1 MGKKVKI
8 GKQRRDK
15 AYWSAKEL
23 GFRSRA
29 SFKLVQLNRNYEF
42 LQKSRVCID
51 LCAAP
56 GSWMQ
61 VAKEHM
67 PMSSL
72 IVGKITK
79 LKFFVLKKKFVK
91 LQQLAD
97 NLLGNVAI
105 SRIFFQKKI

>member
-1 MGKKVKI
+1 MNFKTTL
-8 GKQRRDK
+8 
-15 AYWSAKEL
+15 YFY
-23 GFRSRA
+23 FRARS
-29 SFKLVQLNRNYEF
+29 SFKLIQLNRKFEF

-72 IVGKITK
+72 IIGVD
-79 LKFFVLKKKFVK
+79 
-91 LQQLAD
+91 LAPIKPIPGCI
-97 NLLGNVAI
+97 NLLGM
-105 SRIFFQKKI
+105 FLKINAAKESGKFN